1 MTLFWLSHEITQ
13 ITESDT
19 IAKMKYLSIFCM
31 TALVLLPSIIS
42 HDSFALQ
49 IISGDQVSIRE
60 PVNDEVMIFGETV
73 SIDAPVK
80 GAIVFANNIY
90 INSSIQGDLLAAA
103 RQITV
108 NSDVTGKIVAAANDI
123 DLLGKATNVISA
135 ANNIHFA
142 ETSAISNDVYVA
154 GGTITHEG
162 RVVGQLK
169 AMTDNFVN
177 NGTIGDLQVI
187 KQDSNLQDAK
197 GWLGLFNLLLVIGLG
212 ILGVIL
218 VKLFPYQFD
227 AVRSSMKKSI
237 IKDTVVG
244 FLLIILSLMVIALSA
259 ITVVGIPVSVFG
271 LMILFVGLML
281 SSLVVSFAIGKKILE
296 LSGQKS
302 SRGIHNISS
311 FIIGFVILNL
321 LYIVPIPYV
330 GPIIQ
335 VIVTSAGFGAIY
347 YSVRKSRSS
356 VSENKV
362 TA

>member
-1 MTLFWLSHEITQ
+1 MNLTMTLFWLSHEIT
-13 ITESDT
+13 ELDT

-31 TALVLLPSIIS
+31 TALVLLPLIIS

-73 SIDAPVK
+73 YIDASVK

-90 INSSIQGDLLAAA
+90 VNASIQGDLLAAA
-103 RQITV
+103 RQIRV
-108 NSDVTGKIVAAANDI
+108 NADVTGKIVAAASDI

-142 ETSAISNDVYVA
+142 ETSAISNDAYVA
-154 GGTITHEG
+154 GGTITQEG
-162 RVVGQLK
+162 SVLGQLK

-177 NGTIGDLQVI
+177 NGTAGDLQVI

-197 GWLGLFNLLLVIGLG
+197 GWIDLLNLLLVIGLG

-227 AVRSSMKKSI
+227 AVRASMKSI
-237 IKDTVVG
+237 IKDTIVG
-244 FLLIILSLMVIALSA
+244 FLLIILSLVVIALSA

-271 LMILFVGLML
+271 LMILFMGLML

-302 SRGIHNISS
+302 SRGIYNISS

-321 LYIVPIPYV
+321 LYIVPIPYFGSIV
-330 GPIIQ
+330 Q

-347 YSVRKSRSS
+347 YAVRKSRSS
-356 VSENKV
+356 VSENKA

>member
-1 MTLFWLSHEITQ
+1 MTLFWLSHEIKET
-13 ITESDT
+13 DT
-19 IAKMKYLSIFCM
+19 IAKMKYLSIFCII
-31 TALVLLPSIIS
+31 ALVLLPLVIS

-49 IISGDQVSIRE
+49 VISGDQVSIHE

-90 INSSIQGDLLAAA
+90 VNASVQGDLLAAA

-123 DLLGKATNVISA
+123 DLHGKATNVISA

-142 ETSAISNDVYVA
+142 ETSAISNDAYVA
-154 GGTITHEG
+154 GGTIIQEG
-162 RVVGQLK
+162 NVLGQLK

-177 NGTIGDLQVI
+177 NGTAVDLQVI

-197 GWLGLFNLLLVIGLG
+197 SWLDLFNLLLVIGLG

-227 AVRSSMKKSI
+227 AVRASMKKSI
-237 IKDTVVG
+237 IKDTIVG
-244 FLLIILSLMVIALSA
+244 FLLIILSLVVIALAA

-271 LMILFVGLML
+271 LMILFIGLML
-281 SSLVVSFAIGKKILE
+281 SSLVVSFAIGKKILK
-296 LSGQKS
+296 LLGQKS
-302 SRGIHNISS
+302 SRGIYNISS

-321 LYIVPIPYV
+321 LYIVPIPYF
-330 GPIIQ
+330 GPIVQ

-347 YSVRKSRSS
+347 YEIRKSRSR
-356 VSENKV
+356 VSENV